1 MPIGRALYRS
11 AWALLAPV
19 WILGGIRMGIFTPTE
34 SAFFVTLYVFV
45 IAKFV
50 YRDITWRQ
58 VPAIME
64 RAAVTSVAVMLI
76 IAVAAVLSWLI
87 ETQGLAA
94 AVLSF
99 IRGIQASREVI
110 ILAMILIL
118 VVAGTVLEPPPMLLI
133 IVPILLPV
141 ARDIGF
147 DLVQFG
153 VFVTVAINLGLISPP
168 VGLTVFVAAKVAQAP
183 LLETFRMSLWWLPS
197 FFILLLLVAFVPSLS
212 LALL

>member
-1 MPIGRALYRS
+1 MAEIDLLRALPRTK
-11 AWALLAPV
+11 
-19 WILGGIRMGIFTPTE
+19 RD
-34 SAFFVTLYVFV
+34 
-45 IAKFV
+45 IAKRLDAKNPDV
-50 YRDITWRQ
+50 
-58 VPAIME
+58 V
-64 RAAVTSVAVMLI
+64 RAASEYGELYFDGPRAYGYGGYRYDGR
-76 IAVAAVLSWLI
+76 W
-87 ETQGLAA
+87 
-94 AVLSF
+94 
-99 IRGIQASREVI
+99 
-110 ILAMILIL
+110 
-118 VVAGTVLEPPPMLLI
+118 
-133 IVPILLPV
+133 LPV